1 MLQIQICT
9 AQCFKF
15 AEEVR
20 KFTQRTFMIPTTE
33 QEKRRT
39 KQQIS
44 LLFEQYTRPLSTP
57 SHFGK
62 YTQRRRPTEKISERK
77 QNRQTPT
84 DVSNKIWIYYYSIY
98 GLGTRQCYMLSQ
110 MPKRFRS
117 HRSSNLYSPVE
128 MDSIPKQNEMN
139 ERIERKQILDM
150 YDIVFTTNNAT
161 ADCRRNMCRAL

>member
-84 DVSNKIWIYYYSIY
+84 DVSNKI
-98 GLGTRQCYMLSQ
+98 
-110 MPKRFRS
+110 
-117 HRSSNLYSPVE
+117 
-128 MDSIPKQNEMN
+128 
-139 ERIERKQILDM
+139 
-150 YDIVFTTNNAT
+150 
-161 ADCRRNMCRAL
+161 